1 MNMKVSM
8 MNVKSK
14 ILKLSII
21 LMLILVL
28 IRVVAA
34 EDSSESFFIEYAEE
48 SSEDVIV
55 EESYSIEEVEYAQED
70 TVISN
75 EYDGVEAEYEDPS
88 KYDNPLEESIEDN
101 CDANIEHI
109 ECSGEVSQN
118 IQLNEDSNYIS
129 SENFAD
135 ISKDIFENNDCEI
148 ATDDISVISQGSFF
162 ISENDYNS
170 YVFLIS
176 TVLNTETTN
185 YETSSFNRGLTKIL
199 ELKNNIL
206 TNHNVQIVFLNDLI
220 FDVDSDIVGCINK
233 ATTDFVFS
241 IDNSVVGDGNE
252 ILILCSSCFLKFNPC
267 FYAFISC
274 DFLTVDGF
282 FGCDFIIASKLFYY
296 FAVEHREND
305 LYPENFHSNLNLIRV
320 SDN

>member
-28 IRVVAA
+28 IPVVAA

-70 TVISN
+70 TVISS
-75 EYDGVEAEYEDPS
+75 EYGEVEAEYEDLS
-88 KYDNPLEESIEDN
+88 TYDNHLEESIEDN
-101 CDANIEHI
+101 CDATNMGHV
-109 ECSGEVSQN
+109 ECSAEVSQN
-118 IQLNEDSNYIS
+118 IQVNEDSNYIS
-129 SENFAD
+129 SENFAEMG
-135 ISKDIFENNDCEI
+135 KDIFENNDCEI
-148 ATDDISVISQGSFF
+148 TTDDISVISQGSFF

-170 YVFLIS
+170 YVFLIN

-199 ELKNNIL
+199 ELKN
-206 TNHNVQIVFLNDLI
+206 
-220 FDVDSDIVGCINK
+220 K
-233 ATTDFVFS
+233 
-241 IDNSVVGDGNE
+241 NE

-282 FGCDFIIASKLFYY
+282 FGGDFIIASKLFCD
-296 FAVEHREND
+296 FAVELREND
-305 LYPENFHSNLNLIRV
+305 LYPENFNSNLNLIRG
-320 SDN
+320 

>member
-1 MNMKVSM
+1 

-28 IRVVAA
+28 IPVVAA

-70 TVISN
+70 TVISS
-75 EYDGVEAEYEDPS
+75 EYGEVEAEYEDLS
-88 KYDNPLEESIEDN
+88 TYDNHLEESIEDN
-101 CDANIEHI
+101 CDATNMGHV
-109 ECSGEVSQN
+109 ECSAEVSQN
-118 IQLNEDSNYIS
+118 IQVNEDSNYIS

-170 YVFLIS
+170 YVFLIN
-176 TVLNTETTN
+176 TVLNTQTTN
-185 YETSSFNRGLTKIL
+185 YETSSFNSGLTKIL

-206 TNHNVQIVFLNDLI
+206 TNQNVQIIFLNDLI

-241 IDNSVVGDGNE
+241 IDNSVVGDENE

-282 FGCDFIIASKLFYY
+282 FGGDFIIASKLFYY

>member
-28 IRVVAA
+28 IPVVAA

-48 SSEDVIV
+48 SSDDVIV

-70 TVISN
+70 TVISS
-75 EYDGVEAEYEDPS
+75 EYGEVEAEYEDLS
-88 KYDNPLEESIEDN
+88 TYDNHLEESIEDN
-101 CDANIEHI
+101 CDATNMGHV
-109 ECSGEVSQN
+109 ECSAEVSQN
-118 IQLNEDSNYIS
+118 IQVNEDSNYIS
-129 SENFAD
+129 SENFAEMG
-135 ISKDIFENNDCEI
+135 KDIFENNDCEI
-148 ATDDISVISQGSFF
+148 ATDDISVINQGSFF
-162 ISENDYNS
+162 ISEFDFKSN
-170 YVFLIS
+170 VILIN

-185 YETSSFNRGLTKIL
+185 YETSSFNSGLTKIL

-206 TNHNVQIVFLNDLI
+206 TNQNVQIIFLNDLI

-233 ATTDFVFS
+233 ATTDFIFS

-252 ILILCSSCFLKFNPC
+252 ILIFCNSCFLKFNPC

-282 FGCDFIIASKLFYY
+282 FGGDFIIASKLFCD
-296 FAVEHREND
+296 FAVELREND
-305 LYPENFHSNLNLIRV
+305 LYPENFNSNLT
-320 SDN
+320 